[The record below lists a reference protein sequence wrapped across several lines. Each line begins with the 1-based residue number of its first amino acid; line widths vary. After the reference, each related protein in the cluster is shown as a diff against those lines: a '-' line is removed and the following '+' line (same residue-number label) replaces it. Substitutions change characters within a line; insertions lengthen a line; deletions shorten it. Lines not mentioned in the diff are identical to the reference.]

1 MQRHRR
7 KPRPRLEE
15 RVLGRD
21 QVSGR
26 SVLERGCKGKLPTGR
41 GRPTL
46 PKWPEEA
53 GEAEGLP
60 GSQVDK
66 TWQECP
72 NRWGRLEEED
82 RGLRLGCLCYQSQKR
97 QTGDTHRGEISY
109 NRQSFCQ
116 APGQTAGLQRR
127 GERQGQ
133 VPIPGPGS
141 LEGKAGVKDSTA
153 KEEETVPGLR

>member
-1 MQRHRR
+1 MREGARESCQ
-7 KPRPRLEE
+7 
-15 RVLGRD
+15 
-21 QVSGR
+21 Q
-26 SVLERGCKGKLPTGR
+26 
-41 GRPTL
+41 
-46 PKWPEEA
+46 EEA
-53 GEAEGLP
+53 DPHFRENGLKKQEGAEGLP

-127 GERQGQ
+127 GDGRDRFLYLGLVHWREGRGERQHSQRGRDRPGTALTGQ
-133 VPIPGPGS
+133 GLG
-141 LEGKAGVKDSTA
+141 D
-153 KEEETVPGLR
+153 TVL